1 MEKHIL
7 RILIV
12 FCVLF
17 GCSGK
22 DPVPGPT
29 EASVYLDKI
38 LSLMESNS
46 IKRKTIDWPTFKSN
60 VLQKASQAKTIADTF
75 QAIEFALQELND
87 NHSFYRKADGKSY
100 LYFDAPCAEMVSPP
114 DVTQQPNIGYVR
126 VPSFDGLT
134 NSAQANQFSML
145 LQTTIK
151 NQDSGNLKGWLVDLR
166 GNGGGNM
173 WPMLSGIG
181 PVLGNGNAGYFIDP
195 DGGST
200 PWQYRDGITYLG
212 SSKQSIVAAPY
223 TLINANPKVAV
234 LIGLTASSGEAIAIA
249 FVGRP
254 NTRLFG
260 AHQSCGQTTANATFT
275 LSDGAIL
282 GISTSVMA
290 DRNMNKFGGPIIP
303 DETGSGGLDGAVAAS
318 IDWLNK

>member
-1 MEKHIL
+1 MTGQHLK
-7 RILIV
+7 V
-12 FCVLF
+12 MC
-17 GCSGK
+17 C
-22 DPVPGPT
+22 
-29 EASVYLDKI
+29 
-38 LSLMESNS
+38 
-46 IKRKTIDWPTFKSN
+46 RK
-60 VLQKASQAKTIADTF
+60 QAKTIADTC
-75 QAIEFALQELND
+75 QAIEFALRELND
-87 NHSFYRKADGKSY
+87 NHSFYRTANGKSY

-114 DVTQQPNIGYVR
+114 DVTQQLNIGYVR

-134 NSAQANQFSML
+134 NSAAQADQFSVS

-151 NQDSGNLKGWLVDLR
+151 NQDNGNLKGWIVDLR

-181 PVLGNGNAGYFIDP
+181 PVLGEGPVGYFIDP
-195 DGGST
+195 DDRTSV
-200 PWQYRDGITYLG
+200 WYYREGVAYLNG
-212 SSKQSIVAAPY
+212 FKASAVVNPY
-223 TLINANPKVAV
+223 TLINVNPKVAV

-249 FVGRP
+249 FIGRP

-260 AHQSCGQTTANATFT
+260 AHPSCGQTTANMTFT

-282 GISTSVMA
+282 GISTSVMT

-303 DETGSGGLDGAVAAS
+303 DETGSGGLDGAVAAA